1 MYRSFKEC
9 QTKLAGVAAVDY
21 YFAIECM
28 ELINQKTSLNDNQ
41 REVLFH
47 VLVKLM
53 NAYNLGHSCEHLS
66 AIAGHTI
73 FSSKE
78 DGIEGYKL
86 LQGGEL
92 ESLFESINYDG
103 LPIYY
108 AKQFG
113 SLYIRRLWLYENE
126 VASFIKQ
133 RLQTS
138 KLDIQKLQIVIDEL
152 FDSAK
157 LPRQSATATPSY
169 QRGIF
174 QDEETDWQKIAV
186 INSIIRKFSII
197 SGGPGTGKTTTV
209 AKLLLASVLLE
220 QQSPRIALLAPTGK
234 AAQRLTE
241 SLVDSLNNICHSI
254 LDTESSSS
262 LKTLEAQTIHR
273 FLGVRPNSAY
283 IKYNQEHQA
292 PYDIIVVD
300 EASMLD
306 INLFIKL
313 IRAIGEDTKLV
324 LIGDIN
330 QLPSVGVGSLLSSLT
345 SESDNSFSESANAI
359 LKAFDE
365 RITAETSSL
374 DYVVKLQKNYRS
386 EKHIA
391 DFAIDVLT
399 GGTDY
404 QKHHQTD
411 LQFKP
416 LQSLDKNLKNFANKY
431 KAVIQ
436 CQNYKEA
443 LNQLKK
449 FRVLVANRNIDIGTN
464 KLNTKIEKLLGRTP
478 NSLYKG
484 KPIMITQNNHSLEL
498 YNGDVGVLW
507 NDESSNLKAYFEHRE
522 GKSFA
527 INMLPK
533 FEPVYAMT
541 IHKTQGSEFDEV
553 VIILPDEIN
562 QSLTKELLYT
572 GITRAKRRLTIIAD
586 DSVLKTTIKKKVERS
601 SNIKE
606 LIENLENSSD
616 N

>member
-1 MYRSFKEC
+1 
-9 QTKLAGVAAVDY
+9 
-21 YFAIECM
+21 M

-53 NAYNLGHSCEHLS
+53 SAYNLGHSCEHLS

-241 SLVDSLNNICHSI
+241 SL
-254 LDTESSSS
+254 ESSIKSFQDS
-262 LKTLEAQTIHR
+262 ASNQFLNIDTNLYDEINIEGQTIHR

-324 LIGDIN
+324 LIGDVN

-365 RITAETSSL
+365 RITAENSSL

-431 KAVIQ
+431 KAVTQ
-436 CQNYKEA
+436 CQDYKEA

-449 FRVLVANRNIDIGTN
+449 FRILVANRNIKIGTN
-464 KLNTKIEKLLGRTP
+464 NLNIEIEKLLGKAP

-484 KPIMITQNNHSLEL
+484 KPIMITQNSHSLGL
-498 YNGDVGVLW
+498 FNGDVGVLW